1 MQPETEAD
9 GARRKRAEA
18 EIEEE
23 TETEHEEL
31 RTFSNINTLAFVL
44 KLWPGTCVAQ
54 TGLPMPYHHSPHRA
68 FLISSN
74 TCEQP
79 ERRHSGLGRAGERTL
94 INNWH
99 CCAV

>member
-18 EIEEE
+18 ETETE

-44 KLWPGTCVAQ
+44 KLWPGVAQ

-79 ERRHSGLGRAGERTL
+79 ERRHSGLGQAGRQANAL
-94 INNWH
+94 
-99 CCAV
+99 

>member
-9 GARRKRAEA
+9 GARRKRVEA
-18 EIEEE
+18 ETEA
-23 TETEHEEL
+23 ETEHEEL

-74 TCEQP
+74 TCEQA
-79 ERRHSGLGRAGERTL
+79 ERRHSGLGRAGRQANAL
-94 INNWH
+94 
-99 CCAV
+99 

>member
-18 EIEEE
+18 E
-23 TETEHEEL
+23 TETKHEEL

-54 TGLPMPYHHSPHRA
+54 TALPMPYPPCTTLPTEHS
-68 FLISSN
+68 
-74 TCEQP
+74 
-79 ERRHSGLGRAGERTL
+79 
-94 INNWH
+94 
-99 CCAV
+99 

>member
-18 EIEEE
+18 VAE

-31 RTFSNINTLAFVL
+31 RTFSNTSINTLAFVL

-54 TGLPMPYHHSPHRA
+54 TGLPPPLTPPSIPNIIKHMRA
-68 FLISSN
+68 GGEKALR
-74 TCEQP
+74 T
-79 ERRHSGLGRAGERTL
+79 RAGRKAGERTL

>member
-1 MQPETEAD
+1 MQPETEPD

-18 EIEEE
+18 VAK

-54 TGLPMPYHHSPHRA
+54 TGLPMPYHHSPH
-68 FLISSN
+68 
-74 TCEQP
+74 
-79 ERRHSGLGRAGERTL
+79 
-94 INNWH
+94 
-99 CCAV
+99 